1 MRTLDEIRQQANII
15 VQQVAED
22 GGSGEVWFGRVS
34 GSVIWSNGGGWEHVS
49 FAPFKRYY
57 TPSWDDMCRIKNI
70 FFYPEEWA
78 VQYHPA
84 ESEYVNNVPNCL
96 HLWRPIDQELPTPPS
111 WMVGAKKGQTMR
123 EAYMVADKELT
134 SNGGS

>member
-1 MRTLDEIRQQANII
+1 MRTIEEIREQPNIM
-15 VQQVAED
+15 VQQVSED
-22 GGSGEVWFGRVS
+22 GGSGEIWFGRVS

-49 FAPFKRYY
+49 FAPFKKHY

-96 HLWRPIDQELPTPPS
+96 HIWRPIDQVLPTPPS
-111 WMVGAKKGQTMR
+111 WMVGAKAGQSVAEARQIGDR
-123 EAYMVADKELT
+123 ELASRGEL
-134 SNGGS
+134 

>member
-1 MRTLDEIRQQANII
+1 MRTIEEIRKQANIM
-15 VQQVAED
+15 VQHVDVD

-34 GSVIWSNGGGWEHVS
+34 GSVIWSYGGGWEHVS

-57 TPSWDDMCRIKNI
+57 MPSWDDMCRIKNI

-96 HLWRPIDQELPTPPS
+96 HLWRPTDQVLPTPPS
-111 WMVGAKKGQTMR
+111 WMVGAKAGQSMADARQIGDR
-123 EAYMVADKELT
+123 ELASRGEL
-134 SNGGS
+134 

>member
-1 MRTLDEIRQQANII
+1 MRTLEEIKEQPNII
-15 VQQVAED
+15 VIQHTDD

-57 TPSWDDMCRIKNI
+57 MPSWDDMCRIKNI
-70 FFYPEEWA
+70 FFYPEEVA

-84 ESEYVNNVPNCL
+84 ESEYVNNLQNCL
-96 HLWRPIDQELPTPPS
+96 HLWRPTEQTMPVPPS
-111 WMVGAKKGQTMR
+111 WMVGVKAGQTVDQIVK
-123 EAYMVADKELT
+123 EANKEL
-134 SNGGS
+134 SKNRHV

>member
-1 MRTLDEIRQQANII
+1 MRTLEEIREQPNIMIQQTGP
-15 VQQVAED
+15 D
-22 GGSGEVWFGRVS
+22 GGKGEVWFGRVS

-49 FAPFKRYY
+49 FTPHKRFY

-70 FFYPEEWA
+70 FFHPEEWA

-96 HLWRPIDQELPTPPS
+96 HIWRPIDQVFPTPPS
-111 WMVGAKKGQTMR
+111 WMVGAKTGQTMR
-123 EAYMVADKELT
+123 EALEIGEKELA
-134 SNGGS
+134 SRGEL

>member
-1 MRTLDEIRQQANII
+1 MRTIEEIREQPNIM
-15 VQQVAED
+15 VQQVSED
-22 GGSGEVWFGRVS
+22 GGSGEIWFGRVS

-49 FAPFKRYY
+49 FAPFKKHY

-96 HLWRPIDQELPTPPS
+96 HLWRPTYQVLPTPPS
-111 WMVGAKKGQTMR
+111 WMVGAKAGQSMAEARQIGDR
-123 EAYMVADKELT
+123 ELASRGEL
-134 SNGGS
+134 